1 MKKTNFIPKFSTLL
15 TGMFMFLLLLTSAP
29 TYAQALPDMVEEDEA
44 ILRINQRF
52 ADLKTGD
59 TGLEDYYRTKYANDA
74 DAGAV
79 EVQLSYW
86 LHEAVRNHIAAGK
99 STHDAI
105 LYVFTKDNVDMDAS
119 NATPEVLYA
128 SKQDAMRDRIVKEE
142 IIELLKK

>member
-1 MKKTNFIPKFSTLL
+1 
-15 TGMFMFLLLLTSAP
+15 MFLLLLTSAP
-29 TYAQALPDMVEEDEA
+29 TYAQALPDMVEEGEA
-44 ILRINQRF
+44 ISRLNKRF

-59 TGLEDYYRTKYANDA
+59 TGLETYYRTKYANDP

-86 LHEAVRNHIAAGK
+86 LHEAVLNHISAGK
-99 STHDAI
+99 TTHDAI

-119 NATPEVLYA
+119 NATSEVLYA
-128 SKQDAMRDRIVKEE
+128 YKHDAMRDRIVKEE